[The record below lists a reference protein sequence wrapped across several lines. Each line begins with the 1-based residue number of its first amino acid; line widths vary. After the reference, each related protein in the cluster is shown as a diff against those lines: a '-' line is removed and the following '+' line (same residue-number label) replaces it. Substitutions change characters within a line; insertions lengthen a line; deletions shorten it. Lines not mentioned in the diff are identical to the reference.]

1 MDIIS
6 SIRKQLKA
14 AADPKVAAIHRR
26 FFKEKVKYYGLRSA
40 AVRNISLTA
49 WKEAKLHSK
58 NEIFQMCEELYRSGY
73 NEESFIASDWLPRIS
88 DEFAEED
95 LKLFE
100 KWTNRYIDNWAK
112 CDTFCNHTVGA
123 FLFRFPECITGVI
136 KWAGSKNLWVRR
148 ASAVSLIIPGKRGK
162 FLKEIFVIAD
172 LLLLDGEDMVQKG
185 YGWMLKEASR
195 LHQKEVF
202 EYVLKRRKTMPRTAL
217 RYAIELMPPKLKKTA
232 MQKPWEG
239 I

>member
-26 FFKEKVKYYGLRSA
+26 FFKEKVRYYGLRSA
-40 AVRNISLTA
+40 AVGKISLAA
-49 WKEAKLHSK
+49 W
-58 NEIFQMCEELYRSGY
+58 
-73 NEESFIASDWLPRIS
+73 
-88 DEFAEED
+88 
-95 LKLFE
+95 
-100 KWTNRYIDNWAK
+100 
-112 CDTFCNHTVGA
+112 
-123 FLFRFPECITGVI
+123 
-136 KWAGSKNLWVRR
+136 
-148 ASAVSLIIPGKRGK
+148 
-162 FLKEIFVIAD
+162 
-172 LLLLDGEDMVQKG
+172 
-185 YGWMLKEASR
+185 KEASR